1 MKKKSVIVSILM
13 AIGFCV
19 AILVCIY
26 FSPKSS
32 ANLPD
37 LVSIAQMD
45 EAGVNKVLAG
55 YYRNQLIEAWGEP
68 DVSTVNEDIWQIG
81 NDTSLLVSTNNK
93 NKVVVCSISPQAA
106 VGK

>member
-13 AIGFCV
+13 VIGLCV

-37 LVSIAQMD
+37 LVSIAQME
-45 EAGVNKVLAG
+45 EAEVNKVLAG
-55 YYRNQLIEAWGEP
+55 YYRNQLIEVWGEP

-93 NKVVVCSISPQAA
+93 NKVVVCHILPQAA
-106 VGK
+106 IGK